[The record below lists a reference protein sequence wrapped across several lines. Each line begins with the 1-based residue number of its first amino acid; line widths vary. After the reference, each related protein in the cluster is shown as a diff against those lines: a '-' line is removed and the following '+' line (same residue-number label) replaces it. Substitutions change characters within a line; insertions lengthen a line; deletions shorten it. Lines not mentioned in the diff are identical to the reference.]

1 MNGRS
6 SDFKKSITTS
16 QHISNSRQVVGGEE
30 DGCWSELEKGIQS
43 K

>member
-6 SDFKKSITTS
+6 SDFTS

-30 DGCWSELEKGIQS
+30 DGCWWEVEKGIQS